1 MGRRW
6 VVALALL
13 AAVAAAALVA
23 PWVASGYWLRVF
35 TTIFMLAALAQSVN
49 FIAGL
54 AGYADFGN
62 ILYFGL
68 GAYVTGFAMQHG
80 VPAPLAI
87 AAGALC
93 GATIALTIGRPILRL
108 RGHYFAIATLGML
121 EGTRELVTNLE
132 FLGGGSGMNLPIIS
146 LPPREFS
153 ALMYY
158 LMLGAAAA
166 ISLLAYLVRRSSLGL
181 GLRAIKGDEQAAAV
195 MGIDATRYKTIAWV
209 LAAGCSAVVGG
220 LYGLWRGFIEP
231 GVAFDVVTGTQYFM
245 MMLLGGPGTI
255 AGPILGAFGL
265 GLLDV
270 LIWGQWQHGHLAILG
285 VVIMAT
291 VLFLPGGFVNS
302 LRLPRTMRARWSS
315 R

>member
-1 MGRRW
+1 MGRPW
-6 VVALALL
+6 IVALALL
-13 AAVAAAALVA
+13 AVVAVAALVA

-68 GAYVTGFAMQHG
+68 GAYVTGFAMQHA

-87 AAGALC
+87 GAGALS
-93 GATIALTIGRPILRL
+93 GAVVALTIGRPILRL

-195 MGIDATRYKTIAWV
+195 MGIDATRYKTTAWV

-231 GVAFDVVTGTQYFM
+231 GVAFDIVTGTQYFM

-270 LIWGQWQHGHLAILG
+270 LIWGQWQRGHLAILG
-285 VVIMAT
+285 MVIMAT

-302 LRLPRTMRARWSS
+302 LRLPRIMRARWSS